1 MIFKITILAVFT
13 LGLLSC
19 KNKNTNFDKPRFE
32 RLLQDTT
39 NNRRAK
45 QDLHY
50 VEHYNS
56 ICKLIGINK
65 LSDGVDSF
73 EVRVWRQFSVFGQED
88 DEEIYSLKIVD
99 STVYLTFYRVY
110 WIPEN
115 HVDSFFAVSKSFP
128 IKIVDSMN
136 LQNLWN
142 LKTLSALNIPDSIGF
157 LDGTTTSIE
166 LASKSKYKLIRY
178 HVAEGYYEATKINDI
193 KDYMDDRNKLIDLFQ
208 SNKIYNQEYY

>member
-1 MIFKITILAVFT
+1 MIFKITILALFT

-19 KNKNTNFDKPRFE
+19 KSKNTNLNKPTFE

-45 QDLHY
+45 SDLEQI
-50 VEHYNS
+50 EHYNNIS
-56 ICKLIGINK
+56 KAIGLNK
-65 LSDGVDSF
+65 LYDGSDSF
-73 EVRVWRQFSVFGQED
+73 EVRAWRQFSVFGGGD
-88 DEEIYSLKIVD
+88 DEEIYSLKIID
-99 STVYLTFYRVY
+99 STVNLTFYRVY
-110 WIPEN
+110 WIGEN
-115 HVDSFFAVSKSFP
+115 KIDSFFAVSKTFP

-178 HVAEGYYEATKINDI
+178 HVAYGYYEATKINDI
-193 KDYMDDRNKLIDLFQ
+193 KNYMDEYDKLRHLFQ
-208 SNKIYNQEYY
+208 SNKIYNQEY